1 MEDQFCRRGEELF
14 GAVADLLVDV
24 WNLNV
29 RRLMGEV
36 ESGQAYLCSRR
47 LRQRP
52 SMRWRRGWN

>member
-1 MEDQFCRRGEELF
+1 MEDRFCGRGEELF

-36 ESGQAYLCSRR
+36 ESGQAYLCSRQ

-52 SMRWRRGWN
+52 